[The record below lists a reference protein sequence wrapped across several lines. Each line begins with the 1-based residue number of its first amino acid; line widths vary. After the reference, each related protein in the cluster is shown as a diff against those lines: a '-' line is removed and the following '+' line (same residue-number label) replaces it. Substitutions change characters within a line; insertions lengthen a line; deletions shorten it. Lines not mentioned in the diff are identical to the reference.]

1 MPTRSM
7 GRAAIA
13 AGAVIAVTLRT
24 PFGLGVAAT
33 LGIVGSLVLYVSAHP
48 LMQVQVQ
55 MPARVPVPIPAKVEL
70 SRPNLVAAP
79 ASDRAA

>member
-33 LGIVGSLVLYVSAHP
+33 LSIIGSLVLYVCAHP
-48 LMQVQVQ
+48 LVQVPAQ
-55 MPARVPVPIPAKVEL
+55 LPARVPVPVPVPV
-70 SRPNLVAAP
+70 RQNLASAP